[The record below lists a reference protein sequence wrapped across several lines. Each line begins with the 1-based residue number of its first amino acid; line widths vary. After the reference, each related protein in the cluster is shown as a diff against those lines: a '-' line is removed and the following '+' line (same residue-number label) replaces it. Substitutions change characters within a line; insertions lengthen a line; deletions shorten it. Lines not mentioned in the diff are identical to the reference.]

1 MNTILYNPLGYQ
13 FGIID
18 FRFGVFTFFEKR
30 FYVLYTNISQALI
43 LIHQF
48 LRIIDNALLIFQVAL
63 FHIFQILVE
72 NINFLLDVIL
82 KLDSIVRAIL
92 LD

>member
-18 FRFGVFTFFEKR
+18 FRFGVFALFEKR
-30 FYVLYTNISQALI
+30 FYILYTNISQALI